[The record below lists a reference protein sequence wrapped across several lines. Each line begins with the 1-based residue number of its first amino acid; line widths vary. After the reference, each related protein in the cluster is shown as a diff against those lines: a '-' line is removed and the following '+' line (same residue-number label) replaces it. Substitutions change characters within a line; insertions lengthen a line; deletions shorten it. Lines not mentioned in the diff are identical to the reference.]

1 MSLNREH
8 STAQR
13 NPPCTKQ
20 QTPPHKAANKYVP
33 IRVRIN
39 IIMYVHTCCVPF
51 VFLGVLSSW
60 HLQLACLHLKCIC
73 LAFQSMLLHER
84 AQRAEPLYRY
94 TAAAVQQLC
103 VRVCMLSLNREHS
116 KAQHSTIAQSPLHK
130 AAYNQVRAGQSTY
143 QKKYVR
149 TCMLR
154 PVCFPG
160 AWSSWHLYVACLHL
174 KC

>member
-1 MSLNREH
+1 
-8 STAQR
+8 
-13 NPPCTKQ
+13 
-20 QTPPHKAANKYVP
+20 
-33 IRVRIN
+33 
-39 IIMYVHTCCVPF
+39 MYVHTCCVPF

-116 KAQHSTIAQSPLHK
+116 KAQHGTAQSPLHK
-130 AAYNQVRAGQSTY
+130 AANKYLCRSEYVSKGVCTY
-143 QKKYVR
+143 MHAASRLFSWSVELLALTSRLFAPK
-149 TCMLR
+149 MLDHLSINTT
-154 PVCFPG
+154 PVIPIH
-160 AWSSWHLYVACLHL
+160 SSL
-174 KC
+174 